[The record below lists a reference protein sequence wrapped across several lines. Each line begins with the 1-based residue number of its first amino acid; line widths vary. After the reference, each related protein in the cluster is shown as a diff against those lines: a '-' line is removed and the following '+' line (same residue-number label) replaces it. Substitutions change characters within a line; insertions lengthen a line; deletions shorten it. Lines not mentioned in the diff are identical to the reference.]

1 MILWLL
7 LQLTAL
13 SPEHFSYAC
22 TTRYTRKALATHKRW
37 TRESFRGARDLDKEQ
52 NQDDPGSC
60 AARYHQAKNDPLG
73 RYSGGSVEATGC
85 ERFQGISLSFQ
96 DIQTPDQPIPLG
108 FYPNTCEKYCLDNEK
123 CDGYVYD
130 CKLNLCL
137 LKKFH
142 PAIKDGFVIESRR
155 YISGNKSQL
164 APKACIP
171 EKQTGMKLRQ
181 LKVMEDNK

>member
-7 LQLTAL
+7 QLLTAL
-13 SPEHFSYAC
+13 GPQYFSNAC

-37 TRESFRGARDLDKEQ
+37 TRENFRGARDLDTEQ

-60 AARYHQAKNDPLG
+60 AARHHQAKNDPLG

-85 ERFQGISLSFQ
+85 DRFQGIHTSFQ

-108 FYPNTCEKYCLDNEK
+108 FYPNTCEKYCLDNQK

-137 LKKFH
+137 LKKIN
-142 PAIKDGFVIESRR
+142 PAIKDGFIIENPR

-171 EKQTGMKLRQ
+171 EKGMKFRCRS
-181 LKVMEDNK
+181 

>member
-7 LQLTAL
+7 QLLTAL
-13 SPEHFSYAC
+13 SPQHFSNAC

-37 TRESFRGARDLDKEQ
+37 TRENFRGARDLDTEQ

-60 AARYHQAKNDPLG
+60 AARHHQAKNDPLG

-137 LKKFH
+137 LKKLH
-142 PAIKDGFVIESRR
+142 PSIQDGFIIESPR

-171 EKQTGMKLRQ
+171 EKETGMNLRCRS
-181 LKVMEDNK
+181 